1 MTKAQFND
9 GIVDLFESM
18 KVMLTKKWDDYAGD
32 TDPLANFRNSA
43 EGSGI
48 TTIQS
53 IHNQLLIKVN
63 RLNNLLGDNKAP
75 KCESIADTLLDLIG
89 YASILYLAMQEHLY
103 QAMEEQRIVDLT
115 EKALN
120 HKY

>member
-1 MTKAQFND
+1 MKVTKQMTKDEFNN
-9 GIVDLFESM
+9 GIVDLFEHM
-18 KVMLTKKWDDYAGD
+18 KSILTKKWDDYAGD

-43 EGSGI
+43 QGSGI

-63 RLNNLLGDNKAP
+63 RLNNLLGSNNVP
-75 KCESIADTLLDLIG
+75 KCESIEDTILDLIG
-89 YASILYLAMQEHLY
+89 YASILY
-103 QAMEEQRIVDLT
+103 QAMEEERIDKLT

-120 HKY
+120 HKH